1 MISGNLTYEV
11 SRRTSWNT
19 FVAGLAINAAG
30 VLFVVLVIPRLTTIA
45 PPQLI
50 ADSHSIT
57 LVAPITSPA
66 IQFNPAPVPVS
77 PEVAKLETPPPAR
90 HVKQP
95 PIETAPIRA
104 AKIQP
109 PKPELPKLVAAAPPA
124 IAPKPAP
131 PAEIKTNVFGAAG
144 SEMAT
149 VHKPPREVQT
159 GGFGDPNGVPAQGD
173 AKRDTVMIAKVGIFE
188 LPSGTG
194 KGNGTGGSRGVS
206 GTIRSAGFSD
216 GMASSGPR
224 ERGDGVVQSGGFGTM
239 VAQASASDAQ
249 RVQKKADLQP
259 VEIVFKP
266 RPAYTPEAR
275 RLRIEGE
282 VLLDVVFTASGSL
295 RVNRVVKGLGYGLD
309 DTALAAAQR
318 IRFRPARRD
327 GQPYD
332 CAALVHMVF
341 EMAE

>member
-1 MISGNLTYEV
+1 M
-11 SRRTSWNT
+11 
-19 FVAGLAINAAG
+19 
-30 VLFVVLVIPRLTTIA
+30 A
-45 PPQLI
+45 PPQLVT
-50 ADSHSIT
+50 DTHYIT
-57 LVAPITSPA
+57 LVAPITAPA
-66 IQFNPAPVPVS
+66 IHFNPAPVPVS
-77 PEVAKLETPPPAR
+77 PPVAKLETPKMPPAR
-90 HVKQP
+90 HIEKP
-95 PIETAPIRA
+95 PVET

-109 PKPELPKLVAAAPPA
+109 ATILPPKPVLPKLVAAAPPA

-144 SEMAT
+144 SEVAT

-159 GGFGDPNGVPAQGD
+159 GGFGDPHGVPGQGD
-173 AKRDTVMIAKVGIFE
+173 AKRDTVMIAKVGSFE

-194 KGNGTGGSRGVS
+194 KGNGTGGSHGVS
-206 GTIRSAGFSD
+206 GTIRSAGFSN
-216 GMASSGPR
+216 GAASSSA
-224 ERGDGVVQSGGFGTM
+224 RGQSTRTLEPSGFGSM